1 MRTVA
6 VSFLVGLSISCSV
19 VAADTVA
26 DYSAV
31 DVCVSMIVVD
41 DDDDDDDD
49 DRHPCS
55 YSYLSSLLQVVQQRS
70 CQCS

>member
-6 VSFLVGLSISCSV
+6 VSFLVGLSVSCSV

-49 DRHPCS
+49 RHPCS
-55 YSYLSSLLQVVQQRS
+55 YSYLSSLLRVVQQRS